1 MTRHGSI
8 SAASLF
14 LIRSTNSS
22 SRRSRP
28 ASEQKQSGSGP
39 KRSASICS
47 SGWAECRPQR
57 RHWICPPSRPAS
69 RAFSRAASRRRDR
82 LQVFYLHGQE
92 LFQLHPPLHPPH
104 LLPAHPALLCLWTH
118 FSIGILPWSFNSL
131 GLPAIFSSTFARTQL
146 SDPLIFSR
154 RVRRC
159 GSQVFQHSLQ
169 HASLPC
175 LQIGGQHRSPAA
187 ALTSQSNVPALP
199 ASLGMHTR
207 PRWLLQFGTMVHRH
221 WHLSSWRSTSS
232 LDARSLPPS
241 ICILRKRSP
250 QRHHF
255 VTSARSSTP
264 SFGFSFLL

>member
-1 MTRHGSI
+1 MIDPDGSI

-14 LIRSTNSS
+14 VIRSTSSS

-28 ASEQKQSGSGP
+28 ASGQGIRSGP
-39 KRSASICS
+39 KRSASFCS
-47 SGWAECRPQR
+47 SGWTECRPQR

-92 LFQLHPPLHPPH
+92 LFQLHPPPQQPH
-104 LLPAHPALLCLWTH
+104 LLPAHPALLCLRTH

-146 SDPLIFSR
+146 SDPLIFSQ

-159 GSQVFQHSLQ
+159 GSQVFKHLLQ
-169 HASLPC
+169 HASLLC

-187 ALTSQSNVPALP
+187 ALTRQSNVPALS
-199 ASLGMHTR
+199 ASLMGCTPGHV
-207 PRWLLQFGTMVHRH
+207 G
-221 WHLSSWRSTSS
+221 SCS
-232 LDARSLPPS
+232 LAPHGAQAL
-241 ICILRKRSP
+241 
-250 QRHHF
+250 
-255 VTSARSSTP
+255 A
-264 SFGFSFLL
+264 

>member
-14 LIRSTNSS
+14 LIRSTNST
-22 SRRSRP
+22 SRRSHP
-28 ASEQKQSGSGP
+28 ASGQKQSGSGP

-104 LLPAHPALLCLWTH
+104 LLPAHPALLCLRTH

-146 SDPLIFSR
+146 SDPLIFSQ

-159 GSQVFQHSLQ
+159 GSQVFQTSSLLQ
-169 HASLPC
+169 HASLLC

-187 ALTSQSNVPALP
+187 ALTRQSNVPALP
-199 ASLGMHTR
+199 ASLMGCTPGHVG
-207 PRWLLQFGTMVHRH
+207 PC
-221 WHLSSWRSTSS
+221 S
-232 LDARSLPPS
+232 LAPHGAQAL
-241 ICILRKRSP
+241 
-250 QRHHF
+250 
-255 VTSARSSTP
+255 A
-264 SFGFSFLL
+264 